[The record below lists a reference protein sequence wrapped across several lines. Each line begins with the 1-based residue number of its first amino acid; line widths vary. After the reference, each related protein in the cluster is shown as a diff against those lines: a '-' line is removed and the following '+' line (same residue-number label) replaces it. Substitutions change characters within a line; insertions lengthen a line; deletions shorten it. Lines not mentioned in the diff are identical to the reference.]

1 MKPTLV
7 VVGVVILLAFCVSA
21 LTFAK
26 ERTVPA
32 LLQLL
37 GAASL
42 IVVVLT
48 HVAETFHMF
57 PWMGWGLPNSAGHYI
72 DLISAL
78 GGLILFAAGYLS
90 RRFAHRRISN

>member
-1 MKPTLV
+1 MKPGLV
-7 VVGVVILLAFCVSA
+7 VGGLILLAFGVSA
-21 LTFAK
+21 FTFAK
-26 ERTVPA
+26 EKTAPA

-42 IVVVLT
+42 MVVVLT
-48 HVAETFHMF
+48 HVAETFHLF

-78 GGLILFAAGYLS
+78 GGLILFTTGYLS
-90 RRFAHRRISN
+90 RRFANRRILK